1 MPDRRS
7 HMKNLKMKTLI
18 IAIVLV
24 STAIGI
30 SLLVALAMSST
41 DRLLEEK
48 TNDNMKTYLDS
59 QARSVEEFVSTS
71 EKQLLLFKE
80 ACEVGDLIHD
90 DLNDYNANPNRQL
103 PMFNDPDYNTVAYFK
118 DHYEH
123 FESSQQYVL
132 NYAAGLGN
140 WEGLY
145 IGSFETRALAYSVPP
160 VIGKCFRAEPERIQ
174 QLMDAMKANPD
185 GVYNLGIIVSPGT
198 GKLCLSMYAP
208 VYENGEMI
216 GYVGAGRFHTELEDI
231 MTAYS
236 LAGVDNS
243 HFYMINT
250 ETGMLYTD
258 TELTEEQEE
267 EFLAKETTKPL
278 LLEVTRRVNEEKKNF
293 DQFEFENDGQTLVAS
308 YEKLEGRD
316 WAIVV
321 AADKNDVYAASAGSK
336 RTMLLLGIGALALI
350 MILVVISVILFT
362 RPLNTITESIRK
374 LGSLNLS
381 VDDSIKPY
389 VGRKS
394 EVGMIAT
401 EVDSLS
407 GTFRDIMGT
416 LGKCTESLSKN
427 SADMNGTSRSL
438 HESMEDNSAT
448 TQQLSAGITN
458 TNAALETVC
467 DEMNNMNEMVG
478 SISDAVKAGTDKSS
492 EMIVNSKAMSEKS
505 EEQLNNSIQKIETTK
520 KNINEAIEALATL
533 SQIDEM
539 ASKILD
545 ITEQTNL
552 LSLNASIEAAR
563 AGEMGRGFAVVAGEI
578 GTLAEDSSQTATQI
592 QNICVAS
599 NSSIESVKACFK
611 DIIEFMEKDVTVQFK
626 EFSDMAKGY
635 GEDVK
640 NIRESMDSI
649 AEVSGKFSES
659 MNKIKQQVD
668 YVSGASSDNEKG
680 VEDIIYKNE
689 LTTEIAEKIM
699 KVAEEN
705 GRSAKEI
712 NDIIDRFE

>member
-1 MPDRRS
+1 
-7 HMKNLKMKTLI
+7 MKNLKMKTLI
-18 IAIVLV
+18 IAIVFL

-30 SLLVALAMSST
+30 IGLCALSIRNT
-41 DRLLEEK
+41 DKVLEEK
-48 TNDNMKTYLDS
+48 TSDNMKTYLDS
-59 QARSVEEFVSTS
+59 QARSVEQFVSTS

-80 ACEVGDLIHD
+80 ACEVEDLIYD
-90 DLNDYNANPNRQL
+90 DLADYNANPNREL

-118 DHYEH
+118 DHYPHYEH
-123 FESSQQYVL
+123 SQEYVME
-132 NYAAGLGN
+132 YAAGLGN

-160 VIGKCFRAEPERIQ
+160 VVGKCFRTDPAKIQ
-174 QLMDAMKANPD
+174 QLMDAMKANPE

-208 VYENGEMI
+208 VYKNGEMI
-216 GYVGAGRFHTELEDI
+216 GYVGAGRFHTELEEI
-231 MTAYS
+231 MTAYQ
-236 LAGVDNS
+236 LTGVENS

-250 ETGMLYTD
+250 ANSMLFTD
-258 TELTEEQEE
+258 TELSPEQEE

-278 LLEVTRRVNEEKKNF
+278 LLEVIKRVNEGKKDY
-293 DQFEFENDGQTLVAS
+293 DQFEFEDGDKTLVAS

-321 AADKNDVYAASAGSK
+321 AADKKDVYAASAGSK
-336 RTMLLLGIGALALI
+336 QTMILLSIGAFVLIIAL
-350 MILVVISVILFT
+350 VIVSVILFT

-381 VDDSIKPY
+381 IDDSIKPY

-407 GTFRDIMGT
+407 RTFRDIMGT
-416 LGKCTESLSKN
+416 LGQCSDSLSKN
-427 SADMNGTSRSL
+427 SADMTGTSKSL

-505 EEQLNNSIQKIETTK
+505 EEQLNNSIQKIESTK

-649 AEVSGKFSES
+649 AEVSGKFTDS
-659 MNKIKQQVD
+659 MTKIKQQVD